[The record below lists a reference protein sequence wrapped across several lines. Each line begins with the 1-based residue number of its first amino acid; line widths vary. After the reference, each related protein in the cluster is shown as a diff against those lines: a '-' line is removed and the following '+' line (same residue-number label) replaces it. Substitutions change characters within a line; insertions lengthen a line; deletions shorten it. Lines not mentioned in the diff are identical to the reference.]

1 MVGVPKKAQ
10 KGPVK
15 HKDIIF
21 LFTARP
27 KMLGFLK
34 NLKWKFSFHVNS
46 FLQNLEGWSLIDK
59 FLFTKYSKNR
69 PFMASL
75 FGAFLGAPL

>member
-27 KMLGFLK
+27 EMLGFLK
-34 NLKWKFSFHVNS
+34 NLKWKFSFHVKS
-46 FLQNLEGWSLIDK
+46 FLQN
-59 FLFTKYSKNR
+59 FLATFAQLHGKIMLKKNLSQNK
-69 PFMASL
+69 PIFEISHM
-75 FGAFLGAPL
+75 

>member
-15 HKDIIF
+15 QRYHF
-21 LFTARP
+21 LFTARS

-46 FLQNLEGWSLIDK
+46 FLQN
-59 FLFTKYSKNR
+59 FLATFEQLHGKIMLKQNSPQNK
-69 PFMASL
+69 PIFEFSHM
-75 FGAFLGAPL
+75 

>member
-46 FLQNLEGWSLIDK
+46 FLQNFLATFEQLHGKIMLKQNSPQKGPLKPLLLGLI
-59 FLFTKYSKNR
+59 
-69 PFMASL
+69 
-75 FGAFLGAPL
+75 

>member
-21 LFTARP
+21 SFTARP
-27 KMLGFLK
+27 EMLGFLK
-34 NLKWKFSFHVNS
+34 NLKWKFSFHVKS
-46 FLQNLEGWSLIDK
+46 FLQN
-59 FLFTKYSKNR
+59 FLATFAQLHGKIMLKKNS
-69 PFMASL
+69 PPPKKWYSL
-75 FGAFLGAPL
+75 FASK